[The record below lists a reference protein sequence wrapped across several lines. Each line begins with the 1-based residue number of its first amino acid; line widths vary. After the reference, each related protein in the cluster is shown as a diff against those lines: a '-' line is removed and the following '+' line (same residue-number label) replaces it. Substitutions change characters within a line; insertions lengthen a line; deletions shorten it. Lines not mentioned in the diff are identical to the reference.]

1 MRVFLVGGAL
11 TAGGVL
17 TAHLTVTEWRL
28 TPGLLLIGP
37 VLISARKGPKAT
49 AGAVVWSVAISVTW
63 PLALSVVDR
72 HSGELSPAAVVFECL
87 VLVIGGGAAV
97 HGARRRV
104 AREAELV
111 RVAQRSRDAVL
122 RPLAAEVG
130 GVGFSSL
137 YRSVSEFG
145 LGGDLYDLARTP
157 YGPRVLIGD
166 VRGHGPEA
174 AVLGAA
180 TVGAFRE
187 GACATPALVDLAAG
201 LDTRISGDLG
211 PEDFVT
217 VLLAEFVP
225 GEVRL
230 VNCGHP
236 APLRIGL
243 RAEPLAPSRPSAPL
257 GLGPRP
263 QLQRARLGVG
273 ERLLLYTDGL
283 SEARDAQGTM
293 LPLDDRVREA
303 ACLPLLPE
311 CLDALLSLATAHAG
325 GSLQDDLAL
334 IMCEPRRATSM
345 GEGGG
350 THDPPAVRDRCL

>member
-1 MRVFLVGGAL
+1 M
-11 TAGGVL
+11 
-17 TAHLTVTEWRL
+17 
-28 TPGLLLIGP
+28 I
-37 VLISARKGPKAT
+37 
-49 AGAVVWSVAISVTW
+49 WSVALCVTW
-63 PLALSVVDR
+63 SVALSVADR
-72 HSGELSPAAVVFECL
+72 HGGEPSPAAVVFDCL
-87 VLVIGGGAAV
+87 VLVIGGGAVV

-104 AREAELV
+104 DREAALV
-111 RVAQRSRDAVL
+111 RVAQRSQDAVL

-145 LGGDLYDLARTP
+145 LGGDLYDLAHTP

-174 AVLGAA
+174 AVLCAA

-187 GACATPALVDLAAG
+187 GACGMPSLVDLAAH
-201 LDTRISGDLG
+201 LDARIRGDLG

-217 VLLAEFVP
+217 VLLAEFAP

-273 ERLLLYTDGL
+273 ERLLLHTDGL
-283 SEARDAQGTM
+283 SEARDAHGTM

-303 ACLPLLPE
+303 ACLPLLQE
-311 CLDALLSLATAHAG
+311 CLDALLSLATTHAG

-334 IMCEPRRATSM
+334 IMCEPRCATPT
-345 GEGGG
+345 GDGGRI
-350 THDPPAVRDRCL
+350 HDPPVIRDRCL

>member
-1 MRVFLVGGAL
+1 M
-11 TAGGVL
+11 
-17 TAHLTVTEWRL
+17 
-28 TPGLLLIGP
+28 LLIGP
-37 VLISARKGPKAT
+37 VLVSARKGPKAT
-49 AGAVVWSVAISVTW
+49 AGAVIWSVALTVTW
-63 PLALSVVDR
+63 SVALSVADR
-72 HSGELSPAAVVFECL
+72 HSGEFSPAAVALDCL
-87 VLVIGGGAAV
+87 VLIMGGGTAV
-97 HGARRRV
+97 YGARRRTE
-104 AREAELV
+104 REAEL
-111 RVAQRSRDAVL
+111 RHVAQRSRDAVL
-122 RPLAAEVG
+122 RPLAAEVD
-130 GVGFSSL
+130 GVVFSSL

-145 LGGDLYDLARTP
+145 LGGDLYDLAHTP
-157 YGPRVLIGD
+157 HGPRLLIGD

-174 AVLGAA
+174 AMLCAA

-187 GACATPALVDLAAG
+187 GACGSPALADLAAH
-201 LDTRISGDLG
+201 LDARISGDLG

-217 VLLAEFVP
+217 VLLAEFAP

-257 GLGPRP
+257 GLDPRP
-263 QLQRARLGVG
+263 QLQRARLGAG
-273 ERLLLYTDGL
+273 ERLLLFTDGL

-311 CLDALLSLATAHAG
+311 CLEALLSLATTHAG

-334 IMCEPRRATSM
+334 IMCEPRCATPT
-345 GEGGG
+345 GHG
-350 THDPPAVRDRCL
+350 TGRTIALSSGAGADARHP